1 MDMKKKSI
9 IRRLIPWLVTLV
21 ALALLIAFVFVPIY
35 SREERSFGRE
45 TSVFYY
51 NGDGKELTM
60 ENDDLLFK
68 MDAAT
73 TQFSVTNK
81 ATGKVWYSNPPDRAN
96 DSMARGVNGD
106 RLSATL
112 GITYIDSITTIELNN
127 YTNSIINQ
135 CYNIFP
141 QDDGSIRVD
150 YAVGKIERI
159 YMIPNA
165 ITQERYT
172 SFTDKMEKKDRK
184 KLSNYYSLYEP
195 SKLDKKSNKDEI
207 IALYPS
213 VTEQALYILK
223 DGLDAK
229 GKAAAEGFFA
239 SVGYTAEDLA
249 IDQELMAG
257 EKAKTGPV
265 FNVSVIYR
273 LEGKDLVVEVPYSE
287 ITCGSDFPITYIS
300 LLPVFGAG
308 SNKIDGF
315 ILVPEGGGSLINY
328 NNGKVSQEAYYANM
342 FGWDYGTKR
351 TEVINETEVSFDVFG
366 MSQPDGSFICILEGA
381 NSYGGISA
389 DVSGRLN
396 DYNTVYA
403 KYNVIHS
410 DSYDV
415 TSRSPRMM
423 LMYENKIPDDTVS
436 QRYRFLDGNGYVQMA
451 KAYSDYLKAKPGMKQ
466 TEVRED
472 LPVNIELVGAI
483 DKKQV
488 KFGVPVNAVVLA
500 TTFREAAQILDELT
514 AADIRNLSVRMTGWA
529 NGGVRQKVLTS
540 VHTVRQLGGDAEM
553 KSLIARAREKGIDLY
568 FDGISCFAYNSG
580 VFNGFI
586 PFRNASRFTT
596 REVAKLYAYD
606 IVTYRE
612 SDWMDPY
619 YLVRPE
625 YAASCAANLIGALK
639 DRNAGGVAFRDI
651 GNLLSADYY
660 DGDTVTR
667 EQVKEMN
674 KQTLRDADSAGLK
687 ISIKEGNEYALPY
700 ADLITDMDLT
710 GNTYGMIDE
719 KVPFYQMAIHGIK
732 NYTGEAINLAGDY
745 QSALLECAEYGA
757 GLNFTFMKTDTMVLQ
772 DSNFSCYSSAGYDP
786 WKAQTIAM
794 INRYQR
800 EMAGLNAIEMTNHEK
815 LSDGVSVTV
824 YADGTSVYVNYTEAD
839 YNAGEFV
846 VPARDYLV
854 KRGGGQ

>member
-1 MDMKKKSI
+1 MEKKKSV
-9 IRRLIPWLVTLV
+9 IRRLFPWLVALV
-21 ALALLIAFVFVPIY
+21 ALGALILFVFVPIY
-35 SREERSFGRE
+35 SRVERSFGRE

-51 NGDGKELTM
+51 DGDGKPLTM
-60 ENDDLLFK
+60 ENDELLFT
-68 MDAAT
+68 MDGST
-73 TQFSVTNK
+73 TQFTVTNK

-96 DSMARGVNGD
+96 DSLARGVNGE
-106 RLSATL
+106 RLSSTL
-112 GITYIDSITTIELNN
+112 GVTYIDSITTIELNN
-127 YTNSIINQ
+127 YTNSIAYQSYKTNK
-135 CYNIFP
+135 

-150 YAVGKIERI
+150 YAIGKIEKI
-159 YMIPNA
+159 YLIPNA
-165 ITQERYT
+165 ITQERYKE
-172 SFTDKMEKKDRK
+172 FTDRLESKDRK

-229 GKAAAEGFFA
+229 GKAAAEAFFA
-239 SVGYTAEDLA
+239 AAGYTEEDLA
-249 IDQELMAG
+249 IDAELMAG
-257 EKAKTGPV
+257 EKEKSGPV

-273 LEGKDLVVEVPYSE
+273 LEGKDLVVEVPYAD
-287 ITCGSDFPITYIS
+287 ITCGSDYPITYIS

-308 SNKIDGF
+308 SNKEDGF
-315 ILVPEGGGSLINY
+315 ILVPEGGGSLIYY

-351 TEVINETEVSFDVFG
+351 SEVINETEVAFDVFG
-366 MSQPDGSFICILEGA
+366 MSQEDGAFICIMEGA

-410 DSYDV
+410 DTYDV

-423 LMYENKIPDDTVS
+423 LMYENKIPDDTVI
-436 QRYRFLDGNGYVQMA
+436 QRYRFLDENGYVEMA
-451 KAYSDYLKAKPGMKQ
+451 KAYSDYLKSKPGMKQ
-466 TEVRED
+466 TEVLED
-472 LPVNIELVGAI
+472 MPVNVELAGAI
-483 DKKQV
+483 DKKTV
-488 KFGVPVNAVVLA
+488 RFGMPLDTVIPA
-500 TTFREAAQILDELT
+500 TTFQEASEIIQELSK
-514 AADIRNLSVRMTGWA
+514 AGIRNLSVRMTGWA

-540 VHTVRQLGGDAEM
+540 VRTLSELGGDAEM
-553 KSLIARAREKGIDLY
+553 KNLIAQAKQQGADLY
-568 FDGISCFAYNSG
+568 FDGISCFAYDSNL
-580 VFNGFI
+580 FNGFI

-596 REVAKLYAYD
+596 REIAKLYAYD

-625 YAASCAANLIGALK
+625 YANDCAANLINALNDKGAC
-639 DRNAGGVAFRDI
+639 GVAFRDI

-674 KQTLRDADSAGLK
+674 KQTLKDADGKGLK

-757 GLNFTFMKTDTMVLQ
+757 GLNFTFMKSSTMILQ
-772 DSNFSCYSSAGYDP
+772 DSNFSCYASAGYDP
-786 WKAQTIAM
+786 WKEQTFAM
-794 INRYQR
+794 IARYQQ
-800 EMAGLNAIEMTNHEK
+800 EMAGLNALEMTDHEK
-815 LSDGVSVTV
+815 LADGVSVTS
-824 YADGTSVYVNYTEAD
+824 YADGTSVYVNYTDID
-839 YNAGEFV
+839 YSVGGV
-846 VPARDYLV
+846 LVPARDYLV

>member
-1 MDMKKKSI
+1 MKKKSI
-9 IRRLIPWLVTLV
+9 IRRLLPWLITLT
-21 ALALLIAFVFVPIY
+21 ALALLIVFVFVPIY
-35 SREERSFGRE
+35 SREEKSFGRE

-51 NGDGKELTM
+51 AGDGKPLKM
-60 ENDDLLFK
+60 ENEELLFE
-68 MDAAT
+68 MDGKS
-73 TQFSVTNK
+73 TQFTVTNK
-81 ATGKVWYSNPPDRAN
+81 ATGKKWYSNPPDRAN
-96 DSMARGVNGD
+96 DSLARGVNGD
-106 RLSATL
+106 RLSSTL
-112 GITYIDSITTIELNN
+112 GVTYIDSITTIELNN
-127 YTNSIINQ
+127 YTHSVVNQ
-135 CYNIFP
+135 CYNIYP
-141 QDDGSIRVD
+141 QEDGSIRVE
-150 YAVGKIERI
+150 YAIGKIERI
-159 YMIPNA
+159 YLIPNA

-172 SFTDKMEKKDRK
+172 AFTDKLDKKDRK

-213 VTEQALYILK
+213 VTEQALYIIK

-229 GKAAAEGFFA
+229 GKAAAEEFFRSA
-239 SVGYTAEDLA
+239 GYTEEDLA
-249 IDQELMAG
+249 VDQELMAG
-257 EKAKTGPV
+257 EKAKSGPV
-265 FNVSVIYR
+265 FNVQLIYR
-273 LEGKDLVVEVPYSE
+273 LEGKDLVVEVPYAD
-287 ITCGSDFPITYIS
+287 ITCGSDYPITYIS

-308 SNKIDGF
+308 SNKEDGF
-315 ILVPEGGGSLINY
+315 ILVPEGGGSLIRY

-351 TEVINETEVSFDVFG
+351 SEVINETEVAFDVFG
-366 MSQPDGSFICILEGA
+366 MSQEDGSFICIMEGA

-403 KYNVIHS
+403 KYNVIHA

-423 LMYENKIPDDTVS
+423 LMYENKIPDDTVV
-436 QRYRFLDGNGYVQMA
+436 QRYRFLDGSGYVQMA
-451 KAYSDYLKAKPGMKQ
+451 KAYSEYLKAKPGMKQ
-466 TEVRED
+466 TEVQAD
-472 LPVNIELVGAI
+472 MPVNIELVGAI
-483 DKKQV
+483 DKKLV
-488 KFGVPVNAVVLA
+488 KFGIPMNSVVPA
-500 TTFREAAQILDELT
+500 TTFQEGQQIIQELT
-514 AADIRNLSVRMTGWA
+514 DADIRNLSVRYTGWA

-540 VHTVRQLGGDAEM
+540 VHTVRQLGGDQEM
-553 KSLIARAREKGIDLY
+553 KRLISQAKEKGIDLY
-568 FDGISCFAYNSG
+568 FDGITCFAYNSG
-580 VFNGFI
+580 VINGFI
-586 PFRNASRFTT
+586 PFQNASRFTT
-596 REVAKLYAYD
+596 REVGKLYAYD

-625 YAASCAANLIGALK
+625 YAAQCASNLISALK
-639 DRNAGGVAFRDI
+639 NREACGVAFRDI

-667 EQVKEMN
+667 EQVKEIN
-674 KQTLRDADSAGLK
+674 KKTLQEADSAGLK

-786 WKAQTIAM
+786 WKEQAIAM
-794 INRYQR
+794 INRYQQ
-800 EMAGLNAIEMTNHEK
+800 EMAGLNAVEMTDHK
-815 LSDGVSVTV
+815 QWTDGVSETV
-824 YADGTSVYVNYTEAD
+824 YADGTSVFVNYTEQD
-839 YNAGEFV
+839 FSAGNIL
-846 VPARDYLV
+846 VPARDYAV